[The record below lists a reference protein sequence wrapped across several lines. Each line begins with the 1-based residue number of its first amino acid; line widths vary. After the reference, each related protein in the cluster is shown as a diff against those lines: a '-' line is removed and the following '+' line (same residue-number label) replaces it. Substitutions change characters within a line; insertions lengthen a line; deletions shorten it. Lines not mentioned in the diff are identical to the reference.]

1 MSPAVPIQRPP
12 DDVDRIIHE
21 PARLRIVALL
31 YVLKSA
37 DYTFVM
43 QQTGMTWGNLSAHLN
58 KLERAGYVEIIK
70 EFVNRKPHSML
81 RLTSAGRAALQAY
94 RQQMKDL
101 LDELPD

>member
-1 MSPAVPIQRPP
+1 MTTDVPINLPA
-12 DDVDRIIHE
+12 DDIDRIIHE
-21 PARLRIVALL
+21 PARLRIVTLL

-43 QQTGMTWGNLSAHLN
+43 QQTGMTWGNLSAHLT

>member
-1 MSPAVPIQRPP
+1 MSPAVPIQLPP
-12 DDVDRIIHE
+12 NDVDRIIHE

-43 QQTGMTWGNLSAHLN
+43 QQTGMTWGNLSSHLN

>member
-1 MSPAVPIQRPP
+1 MSTSTPIQLPP
-12 DDVDRIIHE
+12 EDIDRIIHE

-43 QQTGMTWGNLSAHLN
+43 QQTGMTCGNLSAHLN
-58 KLERAGYVEIIK
+58 KLEKAGYVEIIK

-81 RLTSAGRAALQAY
+81 RLTSAGRAAWQAY

>member
-1 MSPAVPIQRPP
+1 MSPAVPIQLPP
-12 DDVDRIIHE
+12 DDVDRVIHE

-43 QQTGMTWGNLSAHLN
+43 QQTGMTWGNLSAHLT
-58 KLERAGYVEIIK
+58 KLEKAGYVEIIK
-70 EFVNRKPHSML
+70 DFVNRKPHSML
-81 RLTSAGRAALQAY
+81 RLTSAGRTALQAY

>member
-1 MSPAVPIQRPP
+1 MSTSTPIQLPP
-12 DDVDRIIHE
+12 EDIDRIIHE

-58 KLERAGYVEIIK
+58 KLEKAGYVEIIK

-81 RLTSAGRAALQAY
+81 RLTSAGRAAWQAY

>member
-1 MSPAVPIQRPP
+1 MSTSTPIQLPP
-12 DDVDRIIHE
+12 EDVDRIIHE

-58 KLERAGYVEIIK
+58 KLEKAGYVEIIK

-81 RLTSAGRAALQAY
+81 RLTSAGRAAWQAY